1 VPGDALRRGDVV
13 EVRSA
18 SEILATLDGQ
28 GALDSLPFMPEMIRH
43 CGRRFAVD
51 KRAEKICDTIHYTG
65 SRSLRDSVL
74 LADLRCDGSAHDGCQ
89 AECRIFWKEA
99 WLRRVHREDSSPGET
114 SPAVPGRR
122 DGHAGPAPV
131 SSGIEG
137 LGSGLDEAGA
147 ALAKVVAGNTKQTT
161 GGEARAECYRC
172 QATELLKASQH
183 LRTWDP
189 RPYWREFSS
198 GNVSLERFVR
208 VTARA
213 AVQEPLRKLGLLPNV
228 PLRGSGAASTR
239 EPLLDL
245 QPGEWVQVKS
255 PEEIAQTLTT
265 QGKNRGLWFDREMLA
280 YCGKMYRVRRR
291 ISRFIDDRNGQM
303 VELKSD
309 CVTLEDV
316 VCSGDHSVTR
326 WFCPRAIYP
335 YWRECWLRRV
345 SEPIAPQLSASSSVA
360 AQPASPDSIS
370 R

>member
-1 VPGDALRRGDVV
+1 M

-18 SEILATLDGQ
+18 AEILQTLDGQ
-28 GALDSLPFMPEMIRH
+28 GAFDSLPFMPEMIQH

-74 LADLRCDGSAHDGCQ
+74 LGDLRCDGSAHDGCQ
-89 AECRIFWKEA
+89 AECRVFWKEA
-99 WLRRVHREDSSPGET
+99 WLRRVQREEPSSAEA
-114 SPAVPGRR
+114 SPSAPRLR
-122 DGHAGPAPV
+122 ARQAGPTPV
-131 SSGIEG
+131 PSPVEG
-137 LGSGLDEAGA
+137 LGASGFDEARA
-147 ALAKVVAGNTKQTT
+147 ALAKLVAGNTKQTT
-161 GGEARAECYRC
+161 DSNGERAECYRC

-189 RPYWREFSS
+189 RPYWREFAS
-198 GNVSLERFVR
+198 GNVSLERFLR

-228 PLRGSGAASTR
+228 PLRGSRTASTR
-239 EPLLDL
+239 EPPLDL
-245 QPGEWVQVKS
+245 QLGEWVQVKS
-255 PEEIAQTLTT
+255 PEEIAETLTT

-280 YCGKMYRVRRR
+280 FCGKTYRVRRR
-291 ISRFIDDRNGQM
+291 VSRFIDDRNGRM
-303 VELKSD
+303 VELKTD

-345 SEPIAPQLSASSSVA
+345 SEPIAPQLSVSASVA
-360 AQPASPDSIS
+360 AQPASRESTS